1 MDSKA
6 DTLYLD
12 LGRDYEQETQ
22 SPFTDSLTGLHNHGF
37 FMEELKR
44 EVILSRRTGSPFCL
58 ALIDV
63 DGFKL
68 QNQKHGTIHGDKILK
83 DLGGVLKATA
93 RASDLCARYMGDQ
106 FILLLQEMT
115 TETVETFFQ
124 RLEAATARQFQN
136 EMTVCIGCVSSAD
149 GHDAEDLMTKAK
161 EALLQAKLLGRGKHS
176 VSSPASQ
183 ESDPEVS
190 RVLVVDD
197 EPTNVK
203 LLEAMLRHLKYEVHT
218 ANNGQ
223 EALQA
228 VAQFDIDLI
237 LLDAMMPVMD
247 GFETCRRLKT
257 NGSSRMIPVIVV
269 TALDDRDSKVKAIE
283 SGADDFMT
291 KPPDRIELMARIR
304 ALLRTK
310 KLNESLVSIENVL
323 FSLAN
328 AVEAKDA
335 YTEGHVKRVANLAVH
350 LGRQM
355 KLPERDLEALRVGG
369 ILHDVGKIGIPDAV
383 LNKPGKLDDEE
394 WKLMKAHPDVGYR
407 MAEPLRPILKGALD
421 AIRHHHEKL
430 DGSGYP
436 DGIKGADISIIARIM
451 AAADIWDA
459 LVTDRP
465 YRRGM
470 NSEEALSLM
479 EKDALEGRLDEGI
492 IDHLGALIRGIGSN
506 AEDGS

>member
-1 MDSKA
+1 MDA
-6 DTLYLD
+6 VFVD
-12 LGRDYEQETQ
+12 LGRDYENTTQ
-22 SPFTDSLTGLHNHGF
+22 SPFTDSLTGLHNYGF

-44 EVILSRRTGSPFCL
+44 EVTLSHRTGLSFCL
-58 ALIDV
+58 ALVDV
-63 DGFKL
+63 DGLRL
-68 QNQKHGTIHGDKILK
+68 QNQRYGTIHGDKVLK
-83 DLGGVLKATA
+83 GIAGVLRETV

-115 TETVETFFQ
+115 GDAADAFFPRIETAISK
-124 RLEAATARQFQN
+124 RFQN
-136 EMTVCIGCVSSAD
+136 ELTVCIGCVSSGD
-149 GHDAEDLMTKAK
+149 GQDAEELVARAK
-161 EALLQAKLLGRGKHS
+161 EALLQAKLQGRGKHT
-176 VSSPASQ
+176 VSSLASQ
-183 ESDPEVS
+183 ELDQGTR

-197 EPTNVK
+197 EPTNIK
-203 LLEAMLRHLKYEVHT
+203 LLEAMLRHLKYEVCT
-218 ANNGQ
+218 AANGQ

-228 VAQFDIDLI
+228 VARSDVDLI

-257 NGSSRMIPVIVV
+257 NGLSRMIPVIVV
-269 TALDDRDSKVKAIE
+269 TALDDRDSKVRAIE
-283 SGADDFMT
+283 AGADDFMT

-335 YTEGHVKRVANLAVH
+335 YTQGHVKRVANLAVR
-350 LGRQM
+350 LGRYM
-355 KLPERDLEALRVGG
+355 SLSERDLEALRIGG

-383 LNKPGKLDDEE
+383 LNKPGKLDDHE
-394 WKLMKAHPDVGYR
+394 WELMKAHPDVGYK

-436 DGIKGADISIIARIM
+436 DGIKGDDVSIIARIM
-451 AAADIWDA
+451 AVADIWDA

-465 YRRGM
+465 YRKGLT
-470 NSEEALSLM
+470 NENALSLL
-479 EKDALEGRLDEGI
+479 EKDTSEGRLDEDVI
-492 IDHLGALIRGIGSN
+492 RHLKTLVTGN
-506 AEDGS
+506 TDTTENE